1 MQQIDGAKVLQ
12 SYENQTVELTT
23 TITNT
28 ISGDKTSTKLA
39 RIPGSSMIEHQVTPD
54 SNTERVMITVSFR
67 YGYQIFGWG
76 KWSNTIRLSLD
87 YVLEKLPKYLE
98 NK

>member
-1 MQQIDGAKVLQ
+1 MYNPVQIQFQIAVQQIDGAKALQ

-39 RIPGSSMIEHQVTPD
+39 RIPGSSMIEYQVTPD
-54 SNTERVMITVSFR
+54 SNTERVMITVSFW
-67 YGYQIFGWG
+67 Y
-76 KWSNTIRLSLD
+76 D
-87 YVLEKLPKYLE
+87 YHLFWLRKIIKY
-98 NK
+98 N